1 MSFVAGWMVSG
12 SPKEPD
18 GALTRID
25 FRNSN
30 GKPIFRQGIDR
41 LPKWPLLSGPLDPE
55 HRIGTL
61 RLSADSIRLSTLN
74 VSVRGSAAATR
85 TYDGHCLGPRSGCSA
100 KKPGTHPR
108 RTAPPE

>member
-61 RLSADSIRLSTLN
+61 QTLG
-74 VSVRGSAAATR
+74 RQ
-85 TYDGHCLGPRSGCSA
+85 HPFEHLECLGAR
-100 KKPGTHPR
+100 
-108 RTAPPE
+108 